1 MENPNTLKK
10 GQLATR
16 DVLMERLRELKIKYT
31 EYHHPAVFT
40 VQEAKALRGDLPGA
54 HCKSLFLKAKGGA
67 LFLLVCLEWRR
78 MDMKVLA
85 ELLGSRRLSFGHPDL
100 LLEKLG
106 VTPGSVTPFSII
118 NDYGPEH
125 TQVTVVLDEEMMEAS
140 QVNYHP
146 LINTET
152 IGLSP
157 KCLQRFLVDCG
168 NVPLILNLETATKTV
183 KNISG

>member
-1 MENPNTLKK
+1 MDISNTSKQ
-10 GQLATR
+10 GQFATR
-16 DVLMERLRELKIKYT
+16 DVLIERLRELKIKFT

-40 VQEAKALRGDLPGA
+40 VEEAKALRGDLPGA

-78 MDMKVLA
+78 IDMKALA

-106 VTPGSVTPFSII
+106 VTPGSVTPFSMI
-118 NDYGPEH
+118 NDCGPEH
-125 TQVTVVLDEEMMEAS
+125 NQVTVVLDEKMMAAS

-146 LINTET
+146 LINTAT
-152 IGLSP
+152 IGLTP
-157 KCLQRFLVDCG
+157 KCLQRFLFDCG
-168 NVPLILNLETATKTV
+168 NVPLILNLETVTKTDES
-183 KNISG
+183 ISE